1 MKETMARE
9 RVADLPSVQK
19 PSRYDVIVV
28 GGRVAGASTAMLL
41 ARQGLRVLV
50 LERSSPGTDTLS
62 TLALM
67 RAGVLQLKRW
77 GVLDRVREAKTP
89 AMRRTIVHYGDDAV
103 VVPVKEKAGIDELF
117 APRRTVLDTILAE
130 AAIEAGAEFR
140 FESVVRDLLWTDGA
154 VSGVRGQDRMGQ
166 AFEARAPLVIGAD
179 GRHSAVARAV
189 EAPVTWQSEVSG
201 GVVYGFW
208 SGLAVSGYEWFYR
221 PGASAGLIPTNDG
234 QVLVWVGTSTDRFM
248 RDVAH
253 DTSAGFARLV
263 DEVGAGLGEM
273 IAPGR
278 REGRFRAFPGMSGYL
293 RKPWGPGWALV
304 GDAGSFRDPLSAHG
318 ISDALRDVEF
328 LARAVPALLEHPS
341 GDGSALAVYERMRDE
356 AARPL
361 AEITDSVAGYRWT
374 MAELEGLLKAL
385 SRAMGHEVEMLAGL
399 DTPAPASA

>member
-1 MKETMARE
+1 MTMTERARQ
-9 RVADLPSVQK
+9 RVTAGRDE
-19 PSRYDVIVV
+19 RYDVIVV

-77 GVLDRVREAKTP
+77 GVLDRVRAAGTP
-89 AMRRTIVHYGDDAV
+89 ALRRTIVHYGDDAV
-103 VVPVKEKAGIDELF
+103 VVPVKDKAGVDELF
-117 APRRTVLDTILAE
+117 APRRKVLDTILAE
-130 AAIEAGAEFR
+130 AAVEVGVEFR
-140 FESVVRDLLWTDGA
+140 YQSVVRDLLWTDGA
-154 VSGVRGQDRMGQ
+154 VSGVRGQDRRGRT
-166 AFEARAPLVIGAD
+166 FEARAPLVIGAD

-189 EAPVTWQSEVSG
+189 EAPGTWRSEVSG
-201 GVVYGFW
+201 AVVYGFW
-208 SGLAVSGYEWFYR
+208 SGLDVPGYEWFYR

-234 QVLVWVGTSTDRFM
+234 QVLVWGGTSTARFM
-248 RDVAH
+248 REIAH
-253 DTSAGFARLV
+253 DTSAGFASLV
-263 DEVGAGLGEM
+263 EEVGAGLGDM

-278 REGRFRAFPGMSGYL
+278 REGRFWAFPGMSGYL
-293 RKPWGPGWALV
+293 RRPWGPGWALV

-328 LARAVPALLEHPS
+328 LARAVPAFLEDPTR
-341 GDGSALAVYERMRDE
+341 GGAALAAYERMRDE

-361 AEITDSVAGYRWT
+361 AEITEAVAGYRWT
-374 MAELEGLLKAL
+374 MPELESLLKAL

-399 DTPAPASA
+399 DAPAPTGA

>member
-1 MKETMARE
+1 VDRQSA
-9 RVADLPSVQK
+9 
-19 PSRYDVIVV
+19 YDVIVV

-50 LERSSPGTDTLS
+50 LERSTRGSDTLS

-77 GVLDRVREAKTP
+77 GLLDRIRAAGTP
-89 AMRRTIVHYGDDAV
+89 ALQRTVVHYGDDAI
-103 VVPVKEKAGIDELF
+103 VVPVKEKAGVDELF
-117 APRRTVLDTILAE
+117 APRRNVLDTILAE
-130 AAIEAGAEFR
+130 AAVEAGAEFR
-140 FESVVRDLLWTDGA
+140 FESVVRDLLWTDGS
-154 VSGVRGQDRMGQ
+154 VSGVRGQDRTGR

-189 EAPVTWQSEVSG
+189 DAPLTWLSAVSG

-208 SGLAVSGYEWFYR
+208 SGLDVPGYEWFYR

-234 QVLVWVGTSTDRFM
+234 QVLVWVGTSTERFM
-248 RDVAH
+248 QEVAH
-253 DTSAGFARLV
+253 DTGAGFARLV

-278 REGRFRAFPGMSGYL
+278 REDRFRAFPGMSGYL
-293 RKPWGPGWALV
+293 RRPWGPGWALV

-328 LARAVPALLEHPS
+328 LARAVPALLEDPA
-341 GDGSALAVYERMRDE
+341 GDGAALAIYEQTRDE

-361 AEITDSVAGYRWT
+361 AELTEAIATYRWT
-374 MAELEGLLKAL
+374 ITELEGLLKAL

-399 DTPAPASA
+399 DTPAQAGA